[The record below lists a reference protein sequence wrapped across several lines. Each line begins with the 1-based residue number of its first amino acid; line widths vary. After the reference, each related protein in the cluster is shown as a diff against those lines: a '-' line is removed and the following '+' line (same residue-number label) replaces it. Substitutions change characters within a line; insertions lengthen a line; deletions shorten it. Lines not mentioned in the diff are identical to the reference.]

1 MIQPRFFL
9 LIYFIL
15 VTAFLGTAW
24 SQEIPLNNPVNQEL
38 LRYNESKAKEFVSKN
53 LNRFAVERMQKYD
66 YLLDS
71 LYKRERSDTLASIEK
86 AYLQNTGS
94 KKSTIDKHNKE
105 ISELSIEKEKLEK
118 RYWSFVRKSILAFVV
133 WATIVIILLQF
144 RKIRLKRARVK
155 LSSTTIQLLSME
167 ESAKHADKFISDYT
181 KFREPLEKIN
191 NEITKLNLI
200 LSEGVSKPNVPA
212 GWTDITA
219 LSNQLTKTLSTEE
232 KILKSV
238 QAQTE
243 LLKEEKISTD
253 INNLC
258 EQYVEIAIRNI
269 HKSEDFNCQV
279 TKDFEKKLPFINV
292 NPTEVGSLLLNI
304 LNNAIQSVKEKNDKG
319 IKGYQPKVSISTRIL
334 PRFLQIRIKDNG
346 MGMSEDILK
355 NATKEFFS
363 TRPLDEGSGL
373 GLFFANDIISEKHKG
388 EIKIESEEGAS
399 TDVYIKFFI

>member
-9 LIYFIL
+9 LLFFLFY
-15 VTAFLGTAW
+15 TAFFGTAL
-24 SQEIPLNNPVNQEL
+24 SQEVPLNNPVNQEI

-66 YLLDS
+66 FLLDS
-71 LYKRERSDTLASIEK
+71 LYKKEKTDTLASIGK
-86 AYLQNTGS
+86 AYLQNSGS
-94 KKSTIDKHNKE
+94 KKSTIEKHNKE
-105 ISELSIEKEKLEK
+105 ISELTIEKEKLEK
-118 RYWSFVRKSILAFVV
+118 RYWSFARKSILAFVV
-133 WATIVIILLQF
+133 WVTIVLILLQF
-144 RKIRLKRARVK
+144 RKIRLKRYRVK

-167 ESAKHADKFISDYT
+167 ESVKHADKFINEYT
-181 KFREPLEKIN
+181 KFKEPLEKLN
-191 NEITKLNLI
+191 NELTKINLI
-200 LSEGVSKPNVPA
+200 ITEASSKPNVPVE
-212 GWTDITA
+212 WTDITTI
-219 LSNQLTKTLSTEE
+219 SNQLTKTLLTEE
-232 KILKSV
+232 KILRSV
-238 QAQTE
+238 QSQTE
-243 LLKEEKISTD
+243 QSNEEIISTD

-269 HKSEDFNCQV
+269 QKSEDFNCQV
-279 TKDFEKKLPFINV
+279 TKDFEKKLPLLKLNS
-292 NPTEVGSLLLNI
+292 TEIGSLLLNI
-304 LNNAIQSVKEKNDKG
+304 LNNAIQSVKEKNNKG

-346 MGMSEDILK
+346 TGMSEDILK

>member
-9 LIYFIL
+9 LLFFL
-15 VTAFLGTAW
+15 FDTAFFGTAL
-24 SQEIPLNNPVNQEL
+24 SQEVPLNNPVNQEI
-38 LRYNESKAKEFVSKN
+38 LRYNESKAEEFVSKN

-66 YLLDS
+66 FLLDS
-71 LYKRERSDTLASIEK
+71 LYKKEKSDTLASIEK
-86 AYLQNTGS
+86 AYLQNSGS
-94 KKSTIDKHNKE
+94 KKSSIDKHNKE

-133 WATIVIILLQF
+133 WATIVLILLQF
-144 RKIRLKRARVK
+144 RKIRLKRYRVK

-167 ESAKHADKFISDYT
+167 ESVKHADKFINEYT
-181 KFREPLEKIN
+181 KFKEPLEKIN
-191 NEITKLNLI
+191 NELTKFNLI
-200 LSEGVSKPNVPA
+200 ITEASSKPNVPA
-212 GWTDITA
+212 EWTDITTI
-219 LSNQLTKTLSTEE
+219 SNQLTKTLSTEE
-232 KILKSV
+232 KILRSV
-238 QAQTE
+238 QTQTE
-243 LLKEEKISTD
+243 QSNEEIISTD

-258 EQYVEIAIRNI
+258 EQYVEIAVRNI
-269 HKSEDFNCQV
+269 QKSEDFNCQV
-279 TKDFEKKLPFINV
+279 TKDLEKKLPLLKLNSI
-292 NPTEVGSLLLNI
+292 EIGSLLLNI
-304 LNNAIQSVKEKNDKG
+304 LNNAIQSVKEKNNKG
-319 IKGYQPKVSISTRIL
+319 IKGYQPKVTISTRIL

-346 MGMSEDILK
+346 IGMSEDILK